1 VCRPGHPYIKTLD
14 DDGGQTVHLATEP
27 EFSKLLVDLGI
38 GADSTVVVY
47 DDWGS
52 IFATRLWWVLKYY
65 GFNNV
70 KLLDGG
76 WQNWVASGLPVNF
89 ASSKPKVITKRV
101 ELQANPEIM
110 VTMDELLQGYD
121 DTPLE

>member
-1 VCRPGHPYIKTLD
+1 MCRPGHPYIKTLD
-14 DDGGQTVHLATEP
+14 D
-27 EFSKLLVDLGI
+27 
-38 GADSTVVVY
+38 
-47 DDWGS
+47 
-52 IFATRLWWVLKYY
+52 
-65 GFNNV
+65 
-70 KLLDGG
+70 DGG